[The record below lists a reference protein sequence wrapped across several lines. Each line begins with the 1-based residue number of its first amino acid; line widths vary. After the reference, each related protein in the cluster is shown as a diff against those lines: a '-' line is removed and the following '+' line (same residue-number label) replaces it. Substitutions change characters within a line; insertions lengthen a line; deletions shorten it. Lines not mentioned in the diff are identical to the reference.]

1 MLETFRLYSTLNI
14 KNPSFF
20 VKIFIKR
27 KALQHYT
34 KGLEIDKLPLLDA
47 FRTFNW
53 NIAIENIRL
62 IS

>member
-27 KALQHYT
+27 KSPSAKCQT
-34 KGLEIDKLPLLDA
+34 KGWKLSSSPYWTRSELLREILQLKILD
-47 FRTFNW
+47 
-53 NIAIENIRL
+53 
-62 IS
+62 